1 MKATKLLVALA
12 ALSCVTLCAV
22 SVAALALP
30 NVIPPLSA
38 LQDKKVMQEFRG
50 VRLGMKRDQVVAAL
64 GKPQSPGDTR
74 EDFSFDGDNQ
84 ATIHYENG
92 EVRAIQISFVN
103 QNKIPGWTE
112 VVGDAEVNQME
123 NGAKFAR
130 KVVAAE
136 HFWVSMYQSKDGSVT
151 RITISR

>member
-1 MKATKLLVALA
+1 MKATKLLIALA
-12 ALSCVTLCAV
+12 VLSCVTLCSV

-30 NVIPPLSA
+30 DVIPPLST
-38 LQDKKVMQEFRG
+38 LQDKKIMQEFRG

-84 ATIHYENG
+84 VTIHYENG
-92 EVRAIQISFVN
+92 EVRAIQVSFVT
-103 QNKIPGWTE
+103 QTKIPGWTE

-123 NGAKFAR
+123 SGAKFAR
-130 KVVAAE
+130 KVVASE